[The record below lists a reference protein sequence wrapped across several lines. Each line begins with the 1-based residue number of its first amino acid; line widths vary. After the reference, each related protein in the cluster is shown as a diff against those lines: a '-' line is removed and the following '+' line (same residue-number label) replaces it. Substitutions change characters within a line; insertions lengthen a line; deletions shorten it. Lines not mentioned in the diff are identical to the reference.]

1 MSFLKSCVEVETEIW
16 RSYDSRSVTMATRAS
31 YSEENNLKWK
41 NKILNKP
48 CSLQEGC
55 QLSPL
60 WRHVVLLARGSCSA
74 ALAEVFWCTRPRPV
88 ISLADRLWSASER
101 LPLHHRAVP
110 HWACQSGWLAAR
122 RQYLT
127 SLCEMQQCWN
137 GALHEILL
145 FPSAIEKNAFIWS
158 FTVHKPEHASDNG
171 TRRSALHKLQLHLN
185 LIWLNLC
192 ASGQMESG

>member
-1 MSFLKSCVEVETEIW
+1 MSFLRPFLESCVEVETEIL

-41 NKILNKP
+41 SKILNEP
-48 CSLQEGC
+48 CSLQDGC

-60 WRHVVLLARGSCSA
+60 LRHVMLLARGSCS

-88 ISLADRLWSASER
+88 ISLADRLWAASER
-101 LPLHHRAVP
+101 LLLHHRAVP

-137 GALHEILL
+137 GALQEILL
-145 FPSAIEKNAFIWS
+145 FQSATEKRLYL
-158 FTVHKPEHASDNG
+158 E
-171 TRRSALHKLQLHLN
+171 LY
-185 LIWLNLC
+185 C
-192 ASGQMESG
+192 